1 MKYPEHE
8 FDVIKRTTIPITIDS
23 LKRDLKALEVKPAST
38 IIMHSA
44 LSQIGWTVGGPVSVI
59 KAVIEILTPK
69 GTLVMPSF
77 TGDNSEPSK
86 WENPPVPQEWWDIIR
101 NNMPAYQPS
110 ITPTRGLGIIAE
122 TFRKYPGVIRSN
134 HPISSFAAW
143 GKNAKKITENHE
155 LDSDLGENSPLAR
168 IYDLDGQIL
177 LIGVS
182 HSNNSSLHLAE
193 YRCEYDG
200 KRFTPTGSAIKVKNE
215 RKWVVWSELNHINDD
230 FEKLGHDFEMII
242 PYKPKKVGLAE
253 SRLLSQRKMIDFAVK
268 WIRKNRST

>member
-8 FDVIKRTTIPITIDS
+8 FDVIKKTSIPNTVDS
-23 LKRDLKALEVKPAST
+23 LKSDLRALGVKPAST

-44 LSQIGWTVGGPVSVI
+44 LSQIGWTIGGPVSVI
-59 KAVIEILTPK
+59 KAVMEILTPE

-86 WENPPVPQEWWDIIR
+86 WENPPVPQGWWEVIR
-101 NNMPAYQPS
+101 RNMPAFQPS
-110 ITPTRGLGIIAE
+110 ITPTRGMGIIAE
-122 TFRKYPGVIRSN
+122 SFRNYPEVIRSD

-143 GKNAKKITENHE
+143 GKYAKKITESHE

-193 YRCEYDG
+193 YRCEFKG
-200 KRFTPTGSAIKVKNE
+200 KEFVSNGSAILVKNK
-215 RKWVVWSELNHINDD
+215 RKWVVWNELNHNSDD
-230 FEKLGHDFEMII
+230 FEKLGHDFETKMH
-242 PYKPKKVGLAE
+242 YQPKKVGFAE
-253 SRLLSQRKMIDFAVK
+253 SRLLLQRKIVDFAVK
-268 WIRKNRST
+268 WMRKNRV

>member
-8 FDVIKRTTIPITIDS
+8 FDVIKKTSIPNTVDS
-23 LKRDLKALEVKPAST
+23 LKTDLKALGVKPASI

-44 LSQIGWTVGGPVSVI
+44 LSKIGWTVGSPVSVI
-59 KAVIEILTPK
+59 KAVMEVLTPK

-86 WENPPVPQEWWDIIR
+86 WENPPVPQAWWEIIR
-101 NNMPAYQPS
+101 RNMPAFQPS
-110 ITPTRGLGIIAE
+110 ITPTRGMGIIAE
-122 TFRKYPGVIRSN
+122 TFRNYPDVIRSD

-143 GKNAKKITENHE
+143 GKHAKKITECHE

-193 YRCEYDG
+193 YRCEYKG
-200 KRFTPTGSAIKVKNE
+200 KEFVSNGSAILVKNM
-215 RKWVVWSELNHINDD
+215 RKWVVWNELNHNSDD
-230 FEKLGHDFEMII
+230 FERLGHYFETMMG
-242 PYKPKKVGLAE
+242 YQPKKVGNAE
-253 SRLLSQRKMIDFAVK
+253 SRLLSQRKMVDFAV
-268 WIRKNRST
+268 NC

>member
-8 FDVIKRTTIPITIDS
+8 FDVIKKTSIPNTVNS
-23 LKRDLKALEVKPAST
+23 LKSDLRALGVKPAST

-59 KAVIEILTPK
+59 KALIEILTPK
-69 GTLVMPSF
+69 GTLIMPSF

-86 WENPPVPQEWWDIIR
+86 WENPPVPQDWWEIIR
-101 NNMPAYQPS
+101 RNMPAFQPS
-110 ITPTRGLGIIAE
+110 ITPTRVMGIIAE
-122 TFRKYPGVIRSN
+122 TFRKYPNVIRSD

-143 GKNAKKITENHE
+143 GKNAKQITENHE

-177 LIGVS
+177 LIGVL

-193 YRCEYDG
+193 YRCEYKG
-200 KRFTPTGSAIKVKNE
+200 KKFISNGSAILVKNK
-215 RKWVVWSELNHINDD
+215 RKWVVWNELNHNPDD
-230 FEKLGHDFEMII
+230 FEKLGHDFEAIKQ
-242 PYKPKKVGLAE
+242 YKPKKVGLAE
-253 SRLLSQRKMIDFAVK
+253 SRLLSQRKMVDFAVK
-268 WIRKNRST
+268 WMSKNRV

>member
-8 FDVIKRTTIPITIDS
+8 FDVIKKTSIPNTVDS
-23 LKRDLKALEVKPAST
+23 LKSDFRALGVKPAST

-59 KAVIEILTPK
+59 KAVMEILTPE

-86 WENPPVPQEWWDIIR
+86 WENPPVPQGWWEVIR
-101 NNMPAYQPS
+101 RFMPAFQPS

-122 TFRKYPGVIRSN
+122 TFRKYPDVFRSN

-143 GKNAKKITENHE
+143 GKNAKKITDNHE

-168 IYDLDGQIL
+168 IYDFDGQIL
-177 LIGVS
+177 LLGVS
-182 HSNNSSLHLAE
+182 YLNNSSLHLAE
-193 YRCEYDG
+193 YRCDYEG
-200 KRFTPTGSAIKVKNE
+200 KSFSPTGSAILVNNK
-215 RKWVVWSELNHINDD
+215 RKWVVWNELNHNSDD
-230 FEKLGHDFEMII
+230 FEKLGNDFEAII
-242 PYKPKKVGLAE
+242 QYQPKKVGLTE
-253 SRLLSQRKMIDFAVK
+253 SRLLSQRKMVDFAVK
-268 WIRKNRST
+268 WMSKNRV

>member
-8 FDVIKRTTIPITIDS
+8 FDVIKKTSIPNTVDS
-23 LKRDLKALEVKPAST
+23 LKSDLRILGVKPAST

-59 KAVIEILTPK
+59 KAVMEILTPK

-86 WENPPVPQEWWDIIR
+86 WENPPVPQDWWEIIR
-101 NNMPAYQPS
+101 RNMPAYHPS

-122 TFRKYPGVIRSN
+122 TFRKYPKVMRSD

-143 GKNAKKITENHE
+143 GKHAKKVIENHE
-155 LDSDLGENSPLAR
+155 LDSDLGENSPLAQ
-168 IYDLDGQIL
+168 IYDLNGQIL
-177 LIGVS
+177 LLGVS

-193 YRCEYDG
+193 YRCEYGD
-200 KRFTPTGSAIKVKNE
+200 KRFSPTGSAIQIKNE
-215 RKWVVWSELNHINDD
+215 RKWVVWNELNHNSDD
-230 FEKLGHDFEMII
+230 FEKLGRDFETMIG
-242 PYKPKKVGLAE
+242 YQPKKVGNAE
-253 SRLLSQRKMIDFAVK
+253 SRLLSQRKMVDFAVK
-268 WIRKNRST
+268 WLVKNRN

>member
-8 FDVIKRTTIPITIDS
+8 FDVIKKTSIPNTVDS
-23 LKRDLKALEVKPAST
+23 LKSDLRALGVKPAST

-44 LSQIGWTVGGPVSVI
+44 LSQIGWTIGGPVSVI
-59 KAVIEILTPK
+59 KAVMEILTPE

-86 WENPPVPQEWWDIIR
+86 WENPPVPQGWWEVIR
-101 NNMPAYQPS
+101 RNMPAFQPS
-110 ITPTRGLGIIAE
+110 ITPTRGMGIIAE
-122 TFRKYPGVIRSN
+122 SFRNYPEVIRSD

-143 GKNAKKITENHE
+143 GKYAKKITESHE

-193 YRCEYDG
+193 YRCEFKG
-200 KRFTPTGSAIKVKNE
+200 KEFVSNGSAILVKNK
-215 RKWVVWSELNHINDD
+215 RKWVVWNELNHNSDD
-230 FEKLGHDFEMII
+230 FGKLGHDFETII
-242 PYKPKKVGLAE
+242 YYQPKKVGLAE
-253 SRLLSQRKMIDFAVK
+253 SRLLSQRKIVDFAVK
-268 WIRKNRST
+268 WMRKNRV

>member
-8 FDVIKRTTIPITIDS
+8 FDVIKKTSIPNTADS
-23 LKRDLKALEVKPAST
+23 LKSDLRALGVKPAST

-44 LSQIGWTVGGPVSVI
+44 LSKIGWTVGGPVSVI
-59 KAVIEILTPK
+59 KAVMEILTPK

-86 WENPPVPQEWWDIIR
+86 WENPPVPQDWCEIIR
-101 NNMPAYQPS
+101 RNMPAFQPS

-122 TFRKYPGVIRSN
+122 TFRKYPDVIRSE

-143 GKNAKKITENHE
+143 GKYAKQITENHE
-155 LDSDLGENSPLAR
+155 LDSDLGEDSPLAR

-177 LIGVS
+177 LIGAS

-193 YRCEYDG
+193 YRSKYKG
-200 KRFTPTGSAIKVKNE
+200 KKFVSNGSAILIKNK
-215 RKWVVWSELNHINDD
+215 RKWVVWNELNHNSDD
-230 FEKLGHDFEMII
+230 FEKLGHDFEAIAQ
-242 PYKPKKVGLAE
+242 YQTKKVGLAE
-253 SRLLSQRKMIDFAVK
+253 SRVLSQRKIVDFAVK
-268 WIRKNRST
+268 WMSKNRV

>member
-8 FDVIKRTTIPITIDS
+8 FDVIKKTSIPNTIDS
-23 LKRDLKALEVKPAST
+23 LKSDLRALGVKPAST

-59 KAVIEILTPK
+59 KAVMEILTPK

-86 WENPPVPQEWWDIIR
+86 WENPPVPQDWWEIIR
-101 NNMPAYQPS
+101 INMPAFYPS

-122 TFRKYPGVIRSN
+122 TFRKCPNVMRSD

-143 GKNAKKITENHE
+143 GKYAKKVIENHE
-155 LDSDLGENSPLAR
+155 LESNLGENSPLAR
-168 IYDLDGQIL
+168 IYDMNGQIL
-177 LIGVS
+177 LLGVS

-193 YRCEYDG
+193 YRCEYEG
-200 KRFTPTGSAIKVKNE
+200 KRTAPTGSAIQVKNE
-215 RKWVVWSELNHINDD
+215 RKWVVWNELNHNSDD
-230 FEKLGHDFEMII
+230 FEKLGHNFETMIR
-242 PYKPKKVGLAE
+242 YQPKKVGIAE
-253 SRLLSQRKMIDFAVK
+253 SRLLSQRKMVDFAVK
-268 WIRKNRST
+268 WLEKNRN